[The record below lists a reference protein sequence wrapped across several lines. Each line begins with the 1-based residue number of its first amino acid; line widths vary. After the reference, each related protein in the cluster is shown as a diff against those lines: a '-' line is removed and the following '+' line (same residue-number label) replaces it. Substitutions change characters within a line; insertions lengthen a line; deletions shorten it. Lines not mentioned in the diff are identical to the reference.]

1 MPSPS
6 LRIIRASSREQNDL
20 LQPRLAE
27 LRAAGFSVL
36 YDDLPADPTWPYAA
50 AAAPLRARAIAD
62 ALREPGTSAVL
73 CARGGYGASDTLPLL
88 PWDELA
94 RLPPKLLVGF
104 SDVSALHSA
113 LYTRLGWQTLHAPMP
128 ATALWGKDGEAG
140 DVSATPAVVAAQA
153 AGRPIAGELPV
164 SLVTPAG
171 SSGARAA
178 DQRPI
183 SGRLFG
189 GCFTV
194 LTNLIGTPYLPQS
207 LRDHVIFIEDT
218 DEHPARLMRAWNQ
231 WLQAGLLDGARAL
244 VIGYLRG
251 LGDKIPDCAP
261 FVYEEFARRSPVPV
275 FSTPAFGHTSP
286 NYPLAIGADATIA
299 GGHLRW
305 QCRQAASGDLA

>member
-1 MPSPS
+1 MESTT
-6 LRIIRASSREQNDL
+6 LRIIRASSREQTDL

-62 ALREPGTSAVL
+62 ALLEPGTTAVL

-88 PWDELA
+88 PWDRLA
-94 RLPPKLLVGF
+94 GAPAKLLVGF

-128 ATALWGKDGEAG
+128 ATALWGKGGEAG
-140 DVSATPAVVAAQA
+140 DVSATLAAVSTHA
-153 AGRPIAGELPV
+153 AGKPIAGEMTV
-164 SLVTPAG
+164 TAVTPTGAP
-171 SSGARAA
+171 SGGP
-178 DQRPI
+178 RPI

-207 LRDHVIFIEDT
+207 LRDHIVFIEDT
-218 DEHPARLMRAWNQ
+218 DEHPARLMRALNQ
-231 WLQAGLLDGARAL
+231 WLQSGVLDGARAL
-244 VIGYLRG
+244 VIGYLRN

-261 FVYEEFARRSPVPV
+261 FVYEEFARRTPLPV
-275 FSTPAFGHTSP
+275 FSTPLFGHTCP
-286 NYPLAIGADATIA
+286 NYPLAVGADATIA
-299 GGHLRW
+299 SGHLRW
-305 QCRQAASGDLA
+305 QCRHAASGDLA